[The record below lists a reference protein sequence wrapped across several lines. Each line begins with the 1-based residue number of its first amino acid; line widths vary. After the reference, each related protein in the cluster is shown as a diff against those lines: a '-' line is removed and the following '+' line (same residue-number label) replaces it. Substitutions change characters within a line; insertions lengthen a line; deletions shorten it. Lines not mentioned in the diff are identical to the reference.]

1 MLENND
7 KYFEVLND
15 IKKTLMTTRNRI
27 VENVNKDLVLMYYNI
42 GLKLIEN
49 NKWGSSFIDM
59 LAKDLKRE
67 FPTLKGMS
75 ARNLRYM
82 QKFATEF
89 DNDEF
94 LQGVLAK
101 LSWNHNQ
108 ILLDRV
114 KDKEIRKWYAKETL
128 ENGWSVSILTHQIAS
143 KLYER
148 QALLENKTTNFDN
161 TLPSPSNEQV
171 KELLKDPYIFDFITA
186 DKDSK
191 ELDIERELT
200 ANITKL
206 LLELGN
212 GFAFVGKQYHLEI
225 EKEDY
230 YIDLLFYNL
239 KVRSYVVIE
248 LKTTEFKPE
257 YAGKLNFYL
266 SAVDKYIKD
275 ENDNPTFGILLC
287 KDKKKV
293 TAELALK
300 DINKPI
306 GVSEYKILS
315 EIPEFLENT
324 LPSIKDIEKRLEER
338 E

>member
-161 TLPSPSNEQV
+161 TLPSPNNEQV
-171 KELLKDPYIFDFITA
+171 KELLKDPYIFDFITD

>member
-1 MLENND
+1 
-7 KYFEVLND
+7 
-15 IKKTLMTTRNRI
+15 MTTRNRI
-27 VENVNKDLVLMYYNI
+27 VENVNKDLVLMYYSI

-94 LQGVLAK
+94 LQHDVAK
-101 LSWNHNQ
+101 LPWSSLTT
-108 ILLDRV
+108 IMDRV
-114 KDKEIRKWYAKETL
+114 KDKEQRKWYIIESI
-128 ENGWSVSILTHQIAS
+128 ENGWARPVIIHQIAS
-143 KLYER
+143 KLYEG
-148 QALLENKTTNFDN
+148 QALLENKTINFDN
-161 TLPSPSNEQV
+161 TLPSPNNEQV

-324 LPSIKDIEKRLEER
+324 LPSIKDIEERLEER

>member
-1 MLENND
+1 MLENDD
-7 KYFEVLND
+7 KYFEVLHD
-15 IKKTLMTTRNRI
+15 IKKTLMITRNKI
-27 VENVNKDLVLMYYNI
+27 VENVNKDLILMYYNI

-49 NKWGSSFIDM
+49 NKWGSSFIDT
-59 LAKDLKRE
+59 LAKDLKME

-94 LQGVLAK
+94 LQHDVAK
-101 LSWNHNQ
+101 LPWTSVTTIMDQ
-108 ILLDRV
+108 V
-114 KDKEIRKWYAKETL
+114 KDKEQRNWYIKESVQ
-128 ENGWSVSILTHQIAS
+128 NGWSRPVIVHQIAS

-148 QALLENKTTNFDN
+148 QALLEDKTTNFDE
-161 TLPSPSNEQV
+161 TLPSPNNEQV
-171 KELLKDPYIFDFITA
+171 KELLKNPYIFDFITA
-186 DKDSK
+186 DKELK
-191 ELDIERELT
+191 ELGIEQELT

-212 GFAFVGKQYHLEI
+212 GFAFVGRQYHLEI
-225 EKEDY
+225 ENEDY

-266 SAVDKYIKD
+266 RLLIS
-275 ENDNPTFGILLC
+275 IL
-287 KDKKKV
+287 KQKV
-293 TAELALK
+293 IIQRL
-300 DINKPI
+300 
-306 GVSEYKILS
+306 EYFFVKIR
-315 EIPEFLENT
+315 
-324 LPSIKDIEKRLEER
+324 KRLLLNSL
-338 E
+338 